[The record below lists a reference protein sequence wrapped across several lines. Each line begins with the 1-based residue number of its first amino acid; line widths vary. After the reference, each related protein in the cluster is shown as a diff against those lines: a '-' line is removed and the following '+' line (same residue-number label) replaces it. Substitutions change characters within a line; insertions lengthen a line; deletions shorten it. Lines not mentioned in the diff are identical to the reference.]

1 MKKKEKE
8 QNIEIKDNNTETKKE
23 IWCGLDVSTK
33 TIGCSIIIN
42 DDSEYGQLVTM
53 THVSP
58 KVSKRITKD
67 KDKALF
73 LKVEIFREQFLK
85 KYKYLGIN
93 KVVIEEPLVSSNN
106 SLSTAILLKFNGML
120 SLAVYEEWG
129 VIPTYISSYDAR
141 KYSFPELM
149 AIRKYD
155 KEGNVYPKT
164 KILSNIKK
172 SNLVLFGTYPW
183 DLEKK
188 TLLQQKVAEIF
199 PQIEWLYDKDNNLKK
214 ENFDS
219 SDAYIAL
226 LGQLNKERNGELNP
240 KITNIKDTKKKCTYT
255 IEYWDKKIETE
266 TYYV

>member
-1 MKKKEKE
+1 MGKKIVKQQKKVE
-8 QNIEIKDNNTETKKE
+8 NIEIKDKKE
-23 IWCGLDVSTK
+23 IWCGLDVSTS

-42 DDSEYGQLVTM
+42 DGSEYGQLVTM

-73 LKVEIFREQFLK
+73 YKVEIFREQFLK
-85 KYKYLGIN
+85 KYKHLGIN
-93 KVVIEEPLVSSNN
+93 KVVIEEPLINSNN
-106 SLSTAILLKFNGML
+106 SITCSTLLRFNGML
-120 SLAVYEEWG
+120 SYCIYCEWG

-149 AIRKYD
+149 SIRKYD

-172 SNLVLFGTYPW
+172 SNLVLFGNFAW
-183 DLEKK
+183 DLDKK
-188 TLLQQKVAEIF
+188 ALLQEKVSEIF
-199 PQIEWLYDKDNNLKK
+199 PQIEWLYDKEGKLKK
-214 ENFDS
+214 ENFDG
-219 SDAYIAL
+219 SDSLIAL
-226 LGQLNKERNGELNP
+226 LGQLNKERYGELNP
-240 KITNIKDTKKKCTYT
+240 QITNIKDTKKKCTYA

-266 TYYV
+266 TYYA